1 MPGAERVSTASDGTA
16 AGLCVKRLFGCM
28 EGVISASLH
37 LQQARFAL
45 MDSACQIDSEMPHIE
60 VSCLRVVNMLMYT
73 AIPGM

>member
-1 MPGAERVSTASDGTA
+1 
-16 AGLCVKRLFGCM
+16 M
-28 EGVISASLH
+28 EGVISASLQH

-45 MDSACQIDSEMPHIE
+45 MDSACQIDSTMPHIE